1 MCATHAVLQ
10 QAWREGLK
18 LSLVLNKMDR
28 LILELQMTPQE
39 AFIHIT
45 NIISEINIIINSFI
59 AFDRMTQDDSC
70 GDDEISDK
78 NDSAM
83 LNTDSNLEKEHLFD
97 PRQCN
102 VIFASAKH
110 CWAFHLGQFAT
121 MLSASLS
128 LRRDIL
134 LKCLWGKVLFQPKRK
149 ENFKE
154 RTRKF
159 TTNVCGIS
167 TGKFVENL

>member
-1 MCATHAVLQ
+1 M
-10 QAWREGLK
+10 K

-70 GDDEISDK
+70 GDDGVNDQ

-128 LRRDIL
+128 LRRDVL
-134 LKCLWGKVLFQPKRK
+134 LKCLWGNSFSAK
-149 ENFKE
+149 EKKILKKE
-154 RTRKF
+154 RG
-159 TTNVCGIS
+159 NLQPM
-167 TGKFVENL
+167 FVALVLENLWKIYHCSIIDYKPKN